1 MIIHVLPDVGGN
13 YTQYFFL
20 RHEGTTPNTFCHLD
34 VGEIYT
40 RFTRH
45 SFISEGGRFT
55 RHSDSE
61 GGHRKFGGP
70 SPLLLLS
77 LSGSPSRDLHA
88 GIAPQLPATIRQTH
102 TTAPKG

>member
-40 RFTRH
+40 REGHQTLFV
-45 SFISEGGRFT
+45 IST
-55 RHSDSE
+55 
-61 GGHRKFGGP
+61 
-70 SPLLLLS
+70 
-77 LSGSPSRDLHA
+77 
-88 GIAPQLPATIRQTH
+88 
-102 TTAPKG
+102 